1 MSKSNR
7 PSSSSAWNTI
17 FIRPY
22 GTDLLTSGGKAV
34 LAIMCA
40 VMLIISVV
48 EGAAWGYSLGE
59 GSLIIGI
66 PIAILVFLFM
76 FSLDISLATADLME
90 SRHKKVF
97 SSIDHELHLNQSK
110 TERGAGVF
118 RFFFK
123 GTGGFVIRLTMA
135 IISLW
140 ITSDSITQFIFRAEI
155 SQGLEKKQNSLVV
168 ERIESLK
175 AEKATVLNEIDLS
188 YQQAL
193 KKRDEES
200 KTGVG
205 KRTAMLKEDSDRLER
220 ERKEKSDSF
229 DKRIMDLSEAYK
241 INDYS
246 GFRKENVLLVADS
259 QTEKG
264 KIISS
269 IEDLPAFKKRHRAVE
284 VLIFMLIFGLVFIKL
299 SQPDH
304 LKLYY
309 SSRLQELWK
318 IYKKGVFDSR
328 LPEVYRSN
336 VIVPNDGEDALPQQ
350 FEEIMYLYM
359 EQKSAWDQL
368 EVERLK
374 QEQTSVMKKLEENS
388 FQESRAADKK
398 RQVERDEDMVIEQ
411 QRQDRLD
418 LEQSQKEHVRLQ
430 QEQALHEQTLQR
442 ERDLE
447 KSTLEHARQMQQA
460 QVELEE
466 EVYQKQLQQERQ
478 QIAMQ
483 KQREEENEAARFAVS
498 YQAHLEK
505 TAKEQALHRDYTKKV
520 DYRIQNLKAGLLNL
534 DEFEAGHKK
543 RYVDEL
549 AELTQQDSDKLKQF
563 VSMQKEYAT
572 QERQL
577 ENKRR
582 SIEKEESEL
591 AHLRLLLETARQG
604 EGSHKSHV
612 VQMVIYYGSSI
623 SKKEALIQ
631 DKKYKL
637 RDFEA
642 RQVFFKE
649 NCDKVND
656 ELMLIR
662 QKKQKIMEPLD
673 KIIMQRSLLEQ
684 ECIQL
689 LSDAACVESPYQP
702 FDDAELAYL
711 VSQLKQSDALEPQK
725 KPLLIEYHSS

>member
-1 MSKSNR
+1 MSKTNR
-7 PSSSSAWNTI
+7 SSSSSAWNTI

-22 GTDLLTSGGKAV
+22 GTDLLTSGGKAA
-34 LAIMCA
+34 LSIMCA
-40 VMLIISVV
+40 VMLIISLV
-48 EGAAWGYSLGE
+48 EGAAWGYSLGQ

-76 FSLDISLATADLME
+76 FSLDISLATSDLME
-90 SRHKKVF
+90 DQHRSDF
-97 SSIDHELHLNQSK
+97 SSIKNKFSDRSK
-110 TERGAGVF
+110 SNIGDKLVRIL
-118 RFFFK
+118 FK
-123 GTGGFVIRLTMA
+123 GTFGFVIRLAMA
-135 IISLW
+135 ITSLL
-140 ITSDSITQFIFRAEI
+140 ITADFITQFIFRAEI
-155 SQGLEKKQNSLVV
+155 EQGLEKKQNILVV
-168 ERIESLK
+168 NRIESLK
-175 AEKATVLNEIDLS
+175 AEKALVINKINFE

-193 KKRDEES
+193 KGRDEES
-200 KTGVG
+200 KSGVG
-205 KRTAMLKEDSDRLER
+205 KRTEMFKEDLDRLEL
-220 ERKEKSDSF
+220 EKKEKSDFF
-229 DKRIMDLSEAYK
+229 DQRMASLSESYK
-241 INDYS
+241 NNDHL
-246 GFRKENVLLVADS
+246 GFKKENVLIVADS

-264 KIISS
+264 SIISS
-269 IEDLPAFKKRHRAVE
+269 IEKLPAFKSMNQAVE
-284 VLIFMLIFGLVFIKL
+284 ILILMLVFGLVFIKL

-304 LKLYY
+304 MRLYY

-328 LPEVYRSN
+328 LPEEYRSN
-336 VIVPNDGEDALPQQ
+336 VIVPQDGEDALPQQ

-359 EQKSAWDQL
+359 EQKNDWDQL
-368 EVERLK
+368 EAERIK
-374 QEQTSVMKKLEENS
+374 QEQASVMKKLEENA

-398 RQVERDEDMVIEQ
+398 RQVERDEDMAIEQ
-411 QRQDRLD
+411 QRQERLD
-418 LEQSQKEHVRLQ
+418 LEQSQKEQLRLQ

-447 KSTLEHARQMQQA
+447 KATLEHARQMQQA

-466 EVYQKQLQQERQ
+466 EMYQKQLKQEQQ

-483 KQREEENEAARFAVS
+483 KQRDEENEAARFAES

-549 AELTQQDSDKLKQF
+549 AELTQQDGDKLKQF

>member
-1 MSKSNR
+1 M
-7 PSSSSAWNTI
+7 
-17 FIRPY
+17 
-22 GTDLLTSGGKAV
+22 
-34 LAIMCA
+34 
-40 VMLIISVV
+40 
-48 EGAAWGYSLGE
+48 
-59 GSLIIGI
+59 
-66 PIAILVFLFM
+66 
-76 FSLDISLATADLME
+76 
-90 SRHKKVF
+90 
-97 SSIDHELHLNQSK
+97 Q
-110 TERGAGVF
+110 
-118 RFFFK
+118 
-123 GTGGFVIRLTMA
+123 
-135 IISLW
+135 
-140 ITSDSITQFIFRAEI
+140 Q
-155 SQGLEKKQNSLVV
+155 KQNFLV
-168 ERIESLK
+168 EAKKESLELQRD
-175 AEKATVLNEIDLS
+175 EKTSYFEQK
-188 YQQAL
+188 YQQIIE
-193 KKRDEES
+193 KRDAES

-205 KRTAMLKEDSDRLER
+205 DRTKIFQDDLNALELEKNSFTKNIDDRLAALS
-220 ERKEKSDSF
+220 KSYKDG
-229 DKRIMDLSEAYK
+229 DLSGLKNEG
-241 INDYS
+241 ITIV
-246 GFRKENVLLVADS
+246 GDS
-259 QTEKG
+259 QTERNN
-264 KIISS
+264 IILS
-269 IEDLPAFKKRHRAVE
+269 IEKTESFQKTHLAVE
-284 VLIFMLIFGLVFIKL
+284 ILIGILAFGLIFVKL

-309 SSRLQELWK
+309 SSRLQELWR
-318 IYKKGVFDSR
+318 IYKEGSFDQY
-328 LPEVYRSN
+328 LPETHQSRM
-336 VIVPNDGEDALPQQ
+336 IVPQDGEDALPQQ

-374 QEQTSVMKKLEENS
+374 QEQTSVMKKLEENA

-398 RQVERDEDMVIEQ
+398 RQVERDEDMAIEQ
-411 QRQDRLD
+411 QRQERLD

-447 KSTLEHARQMQQA
+447 KATLEHARQMQHA

-466 EVYQKQLQQERQ
+466 EMYQKQLQQEQQ

-483 KQREEENEAARFAVS
+483 KQREEESEAARFATS

-505 TAKEQALHRDYTKKV
+505 TAKEQALHQDYTKKV

-549 AELTQQDSDKLKQF
+549 AELTQQDGDKLKQF
-563 VSMQKEYAT
+563 MSMQKEYAT

-591 AHLRLLLETARQG
+591 AHLNLLLETARQG
-604 EGSHKSHV
+604 ENSHKSHV
-612 VQMVIYYGSSI
+612 VQMVIYYGDAI
-623 SKKEALIQ
+623 RKKEELIQ
-631 DKKYKL
+631 GKKYRL

-711 VSQLKQSDALEPQK
+711 VSQLKQSDALEAQK